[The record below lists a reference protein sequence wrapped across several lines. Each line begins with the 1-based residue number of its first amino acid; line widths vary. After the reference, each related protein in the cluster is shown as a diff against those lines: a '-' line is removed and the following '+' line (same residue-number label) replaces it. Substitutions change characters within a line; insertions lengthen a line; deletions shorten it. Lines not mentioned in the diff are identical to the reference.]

1 MARKRKRPA
10 EEEPRHA
17 AWAIPY
23 GDLVTL
29 LFAFFVV
36 LYAVSSVNEGKYRA
50 LSSTLFTEFNGQK
63 PPGTAPGSAPGTI
76 AVRASRPERHGQSGC
91 DRCTR
96 HLRRHRHCHPQAGR
110 RSRAIAGRV
119 ARRSTMSPN
128 GISTA
133 MSDLIRSNL
142 VVVRRNGTTVEVEI
156 RTDILFP
163 SGSATLSPTA
173 VDVIRK
179 LSVSLASL
187 PNPVRVEGHTDS
199 QPIDTTAFPSNWELS
214 AARAASVVHLIA
226 NSGINPARLSVIGRA
241 QYSPAQSNGTAAGRN
256 ANRRVLIA
264 ILPPGNPDPGAAPA
278 TPASPEPAVP
288 TVTASRP
295 RVRPGVRGTLP
306 ALSFSRFTTAGNPTR
321 DDVNCVTGRL
331 Q

>member
-1 MARKRKRPA
+1 MMARKRKKPV
-10 EEEPRHA
+10 EDEPRHA

-63 PPGTAPGSAPGTI
+63 PPGSAAGSAPGSVAAARPDPSPAARTATADSHQIFADTATVTRQQAQEI
-76 AVRASRPERHGQSGC
+76 ARSQAQSQALDKVASDVS
-91 DRCTR
+91 
-96 HLRRHRHCHPQAGR
+96 A
-110 RSRAIAGRV
+110 
-119 ARRSTMSPN
+119 
-128 GISTA
+128 A
-133 MSDLIRSNL
+133 MSDLIKDNL

-156 RTDILFP
+156 HSDILFP

-173 VDVIRK
+173 VSVIRK
-179 LSVSLASL
+179 LSQTLAAL

-199 QPIDTTAFPSNWELS
+199 QPIDTLAFPSNWELS
-214 AARAASVVHLIA
+214 SARAASVVHLIA

-241 QYSPAQSNGTAAGRN
+241 QYSPAQSNASAAGRN

-264 ILPPGNPDPGAAPA
+264 ILPPGNPDPGAAPGEPVQPVQPD
-278 TPASPEPAVP
+278 PAPPAAAP
-288 TVTASRP
+288 PIQAS
-295 RVRPGVRGTLP
+295 
-306 ALSFSRFTTAGNPTR
+306 AG
-321 DDVNCVTGRL
+321 
-331 Q
+331 

>member
-1 MARKRKRPA
+1 MARKRKKA
-10 EEEPRHA
+10 VEEESRHA

-63 PPGTAPGSAPGTI
+63 PPGTAAGSAPGSLL
-76 AVRASRPERHGQSGC
+76 V
-91 DRCTR
+91 
-96 HLRRHRHCHPQAGR
+96 
-110 RSRAIAGRV
+110 SRAAASPAGAPLAADSHAIFADTATVTRQQAEEIARSQAESLALDKV
-119 ARRSTMSPN
+119 AN

-142 VVVRRNGTTVEVEI
+142 VIVRRNGTTIEVEI

-173 VDVIRK
+173 VEVIRK
-179 LSVSLASL
+179 LAQSLAAL

-199 QPIDTTAFPSNWELS
+199 QPIDTAAFPSNWELS
-214 AARAASVVHLIA
+214 SARAASVVHLIA
-226 NSGINPARLSVIGRA
+226 NSGIDPARLSVIGRA
-241 QYSPAQSNGTAAGRN
+241 QYSPAQSNATVAGRN

-264 ILPPGNPDPGAAPA
+264 ILPPGNPDPGA
-278 TPASPEPAVP
+278 TPTQPEPAAPAVP
-288 TVTASRP
+288 
-295 RVRPGVRGTLP
+295 P
-306 ALSFSRFTTAGNPTR
+306 AAAPIQAAR
-321 DDVNCVTGRL
+321 
-331 Q
+331 

>member
-1 MARKRKRPA
+1 MARKRKKPA

-50 LSSTLFTEFNGQK
+50 LSSTLFTEFNGKK
-63 PPGTAPGSAPGTI
+63 PPGAAPGSAPGNIVVAKSYPTATVKPVATDSHEIFADTATVTRQQAEEI
-76 AVRASRPERHGQSGC
+76 ARS
-91 DRCTR
+91 
-96 HLRRHRHCHPQAGR
+96 QAE
-110 RSRAIAGRV
+110 SLALDNV
-119 ARRSTMSPN
+119 AK

-133 MSDLIRSNL
+133 MSDLIKSNL
-142 VVVRRNGTTVEVEI
+142 VIVRRNGTTVEVEI

-163 SGSATLSPTA
+163 SGSATLSPSA
-173 VDVIRK
+173 VDVIHK
-179 LSVSLASL
+179 LAQSLAAL

-199 QPIDTTAFPSNWELS
+199 QPIETAAFPSNWELS
-214 AARAASVVHLIA
+214 SARAASVVHLIA

-241 QYSPAQSNGTAAGRN
+241 QYSPAQSNGTVAGRN

-264 ILPPGNPDPGAAPA
+264 ILPPGNPDPGASPAPA
-278 TPASPEPAVP
+278 QPQPPPTAPAVAE
-288 TVTASRP
+288 VQAAR
-295 RVRPGVRGTLP
+295 
-306 ALSFSRFTTAGNPTR
+306 
-321 DDVNCVTGRL
+321 
-331 Q
+331 

>member
-1 MARKRKRPA
+1 MARKRRKRVA
-10 EEEPRHA
+10 EEETWHS
-17 AWAIPY
+17 AWAVPY

-63 PPGTAPGSAPGTI
+63 PPGSAPGSAPGARAVVRSFPAAATSSAPDSHAIFADTAVVTRKEAEEI
-76 AVRASRPERHGQSGC
+76 ARSQAESQALDKVAS
-91 DRCTR
+91 D
-96 HLRRHRHCHPQAGR
+96 
-110 RSRAIAGRV
+110 V
-119 ARRSTMSPN
+119 
-128 GISTA
+128 STA
-133 MSDLIRSNL
+133 MSDLIKSNL
-142 VVVRRNGTTVEVEI
+142 VIVRRKGTTIEVEI

-173 VDVIRK
+173 VGVIRK
-179 LSVSLASL
+179 LSQTLISL

-214 AARAASVVHLIA
+214 SARAASVVHVIA
-226 NSGINPARLSVIGRA
+226 NSGIDPARLSVIGRA

-264 ILPPGNPDPGAAPA
+264 ILPPGNPDPGATTPQAPA
-278 TPASPEPAVP
+278 GDQPPAAP
-288 TVTASRP
+288 VTAAR
-295 RVRPGVRGTLP
+295 
-306 ALSFSRFTTAGNPTR
+306 
-321 DDVNCVTGRL
+321 
-331 Q
+331 

>member
-1 MARKRKRPA
+1 MARKRRRA
-10 EEEPRHA
+10 VEEEPRHA

-23 GDLVTL
+23 ADLVTL

-63 PPGTAPGSAPGTI
+63 PPGPAPGSAPGSI
-76 AVRASRPERHGQSGC
+76 AVAHPETSQAAKTEAADSHQIFA
-91 DRCTR
+91 DTATVTR
-96 HLRRHRHCHPQAGR
+96 KQAEE
-110 RSRAIAGRV
+110 V
-119 ARRSTMSPN
+119 ARSQAESLALDNVAN

-133 MSDLIRSNL
+133 MSDLIKSNL
-142 VVVRRNGTTVEVEI
+142 VIVRRNGTTVEVEI

-173 VDVIRK
+173 VGVIRK
-179 LSVSLASL
+179 LSQSLASL
-187 PNPVRVEGHTDS
+187 PNPIRVEGHTDS
-199 QPIDTTAFPSNWELS
+199 QPIDTAAFPSNWELS
-214 AARAASVVHLIA
+214 SARAASVVHLIA

-241 QYSPAQSNGTAAGRN
+241 QYSPVQSNATLTGRN

-278 TPASPEPAVP
+278 AAPAPAAAESAAP
-288 TVTASRP
+288 AAAAP
-295 RVRPGVRGTLP
+295 IPQPG
-306 ALSFSRFTTAGNPTR
+306 
-321 DDVNCVTGRL
+321 
-331 Q
+331 

>member
-1 MARKRKRPA
+1 MARKRKKPA

-50 LSSTLFTEFNGQK
+50 LSSTLFTEFNGKK
-63 PPGTAPGSAPGTI
+63 PPGTAPGSAPGNIVVAKAYPSATAKPLATDSHEIFADTATVTRQQADEI
-76 AVRASRPERHGQSGC
+76 ARS
-91 DRCTR
+91 
-96 HLRRHRHCHPQAGR
+96 QAE
-110 RSRAIAGRV
+110 SLALDNV
-119 ARRSTMSPN
+119 AK

-142 VVVRRNGTTVEVEI
+142 VIVRRNGTTVEVEI

-179 LSVSLASL
+179 LALSLAAL

-199 QPIDTTAFPSNWELS
+199 QPIETAAFPSNWELS

-226 NSGINPARLSVIGRA
+226 NSGIDPARLSVIGRA
-241 QYSPAQSNGTAAGRN
+241 QYSPAQSNGTVAGRN

-264 ILPPGNPDPGAAPA
+264 ILPPGNPDPGAPPAAPPAQPQVRPTAPA
-278 TPASPEPAVP
+278 VAEVQA
-288 TVTASRP
+288 AR
-295 RVRPGVRGTLP
+295 
-306 ALSFSRFTTAGNPTR
+306 
-321 DDVNCVTGRL
+321 
-331 Q
+331 